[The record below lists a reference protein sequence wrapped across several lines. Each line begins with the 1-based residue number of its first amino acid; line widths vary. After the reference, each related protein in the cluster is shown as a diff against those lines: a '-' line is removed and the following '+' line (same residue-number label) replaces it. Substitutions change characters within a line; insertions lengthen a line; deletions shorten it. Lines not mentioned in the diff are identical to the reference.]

1 MLIKE
6 DRLYHIYNKGENKR
20 KIFFSHENY
29 RYFLLKMQQHI
40 LPHADI
46 LAYCLMPNHYHIMIY
61 VHSFEVK
68 QNAKR
73 NFKGPKNPDKKDSE
87 YFVNL
92 NKSIGVL
99 QSSYTRAINRE
110 KGKTGSLFQ
119 QQAKA
124 ICLNDNEALSP
135 SYYNT
140 YFGSVGYDSMSFN
153 NYPQVCF
160 DYIHQNPVK
169 AKLVIK
175 PEKWLFSSCKQYM
188 DKDVNAIICWERI
201 KEFQLE

>member
-1 MLIKE
+1 MLFKE
-6 DRLYHIYNKGENKR
+6 NRLYHIYNKGEKGR
-20 KIFFSHENY
+20 KVFFSHENY
-29 RYFLLKMQQHI
+29 QFFLLKIQQHI

-61 VHSFEVK
+61 VNSIEIK

-73 NFKGPKNPDKKDSE
+73 NFKGPKSPDKKDSE

-92 NKSIGVL
+92 NKSIGIL
-99 QSSYTRAINRE
+99 QSSYTRAINRK
-110 KGKTGSLFQ
+110 KGKAGSLFQ

-124 ICLNDNEALSP
+124 ICLNDNETLSP

-140 YFGSVGYDSMSFN
+140 NFGSVGYDSVSLN

-160 DYIHQNPVK
+160 IYIHQNPVK
-169 AKLVIK
+169 AKLVNK
-175 PEKWLFSSCKQYM
+175 PQNWEFSSFREFIEKD
-188 DKDVNAIICWERI
+188 DKSIISWERI
-201 KEFQLE
+201 NEFELE